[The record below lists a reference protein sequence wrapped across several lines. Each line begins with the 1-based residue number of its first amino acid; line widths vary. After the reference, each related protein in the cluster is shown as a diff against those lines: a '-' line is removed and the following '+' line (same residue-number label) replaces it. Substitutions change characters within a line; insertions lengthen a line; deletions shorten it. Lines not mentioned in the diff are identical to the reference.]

1 MVLPKKTADTLA
13 NAGLVAI
20 VETQAKSVV
29 QTPHLIWH
37 HRTDQDLAMQWV
49 RSILLSSAQET

>member
-1 MVLPKKTADTLA
+1 MVRPKKPADTLA

-29 QTPHLIWH
+29 QT
-37 HRTDQDLAMQWV
+37 R
-49 RSILLSSAQET
+49 